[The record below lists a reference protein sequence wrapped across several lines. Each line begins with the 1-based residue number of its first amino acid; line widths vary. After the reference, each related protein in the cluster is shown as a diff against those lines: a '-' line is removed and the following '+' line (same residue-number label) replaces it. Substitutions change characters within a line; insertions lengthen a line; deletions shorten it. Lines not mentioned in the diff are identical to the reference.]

1 VTDSPAR
8 TESTSGPQVDTR
20 SVQWFAARAAALQAN
35 VETVLTGKSE
45 VIRLALVALFSEGH
59 LLVEDVPGVGKTTL
73 ARALATSIDAEW
85 HRIQFTPDLLPSDI
99 TGVSI
104 WNQEEREFEF
114 RPGPVFS
121 NVVVADEI
129 NRASPKAQSALLE
142 VMEERQVT
150 AEGATRPVPRPFLV
164 LATQNPID
172 LDGTYRLPE
181 AQLDRFLL
189 RIAVGYPSI
198 ADESALL
205 DRRSAEGPPQIGP
218 VLELDDVR
226 AMIELAARTHVDPAV
241 SRYVVA
247 LADATRSAPE
257 VRLGASPRASLSLL
271 RAAQAHA
278 LLAGRSYV
286 VPHDV
291 KLLAPAVIAHRLVL
305 APEAEVE
312 GRRSDEVLGAITA
325 SVPVPTGR

>member
-1 VTDSPAR
+1 MTDSERVPDGR
-8 TESTSGPQVDTR
+8 PGVEPR
-20 SVQWFAARAAALQAN
+20 SVKWAREQAEALQAN
-35 VETVLTGKSE
+35 VETVLKGKAD
-45 VIRLALVALFSEGH
+45 VVRLALVALFSEGH

-73 ARALATSIDAEW
+73 ARCLATSIDAAW
-85 HRIQFTPDLLPSDI
+85 NRIQFTPDLLPSDI

-104 WNQEEREFEF
+104 WNQETREFEF
-114 RPGPVFS
+114 RSGPVFA

-150 AEGATRPVPRPFLV
+150 TEGATRTVPRPFLV

-189 RIAVGYPSI
+189 RIGVGYPSLEEE
-198 ADESALL
+198 ARLL
-205 DRRSAEGPPQIGP
+205 DQRSARGVPQIGP
-218 VLELDDVR
+218 VLGLEDVQT
-226 AMIELAARTHVDPAV
+226 MIDIASHVHVDPSL
-241 SRYVVA
+241 SRYVVEV
-247 LADATRSAPE
+247 ADASRRVPE
-257 VRLGASPRASLSLL
+257 VLLGASPRASLALL
-271 RAAQAHA
+271 RAAQTHA

-286 VPHDV
+286 VPQDV
-291 KLLAPAVIAHRLVL
+291 KQLTGPVLAHRLVL
-305 APEAEVE
+305 APDAEVE
-312 GRRSDEVLGAITA
+312 GRRADEVLAEVIA